1 MIVIIESGFKIFL
14 VGFKNEKYIM
24 KEKVAI
30 ENKFWLTW
38 GLTTLLGIFILLMQL
53 GSYNSR
59 SICSPV
65 VGCGYEVP
73 LGLTILI
80 SFFLLITRAFRKN
93 KAKLITPLMLVVF
106 SVLILLFT
114 SSSEKRFNESM
125 TSLAKNI
132 QELCITNEGCPVT
145 LSAAFDEVRLVKAK
159 TIFTLEG
166 EEDEITENA
175 SNIIAAGYIDPNKSS
190 KGPYRYKLRPYYGF
204 MHFDYKPTGSIFKL
218 EWVSGERKLVRAR
231 VTNDDSPK
239 LLLEFFCEPGGETC
253 YEHEIGTSYL

>member
-1 MIVIIESGFKIFL
+1 METQIAK
-14 VGFKNEKYIM
+14 KYWI
-24 KEKVAI
+24 
-30 ENKFWLTW
+30 TW
-38 GLTTLLGIFILLMQL
+38 GITTVLGFFVLSMQL
-53 GSYNSR
+53 GSFNSR

-93 KAKLITPLMLVVF
+93 KVKLITPLMLVVF

-132 QELCITNEGCPVT
+132 QELCIANEECPVT
-145 LSAAFDEVRLVKAK
+145 LSAAFDDVRLVKAG

-166 EEDEITENA
+166 EEDEIIENA
-175 SNIIAAGYIDPNKSS
+175 SNIITAGYIGSNESS
-190 KGPYRYKLRPYYGF
+190 RGSYRYKLKPYYGF
-204 MHFDYKPTGSIFKL
+204 MHFDYKPTGSNFKL
-218 EWVSGERKLVRAR
+218 EWVAGETKLIKAR

-239 LLLEFFCEPGGETC
+239 LLLEA
-253 YEHEIGTSYL
+253 Y

>member
-1 MIVIIESGFKIFL
+1 MKTLKESNIEKKYL
-14 VGFKNEKYIM
+14 V
-24 KEKVAI
+24 
-30 ENKFWLTW
+30 TW
-38 GLTTLLGIFILLMQL
+38 GITFSIVIFILLIQID
-53 GSYNSR
+53 SYNSR
-59 SICSPV
+59 SICSPM

-93 KAKLITPLMLVVF
+93 KVKLITPLMLVVF

-132 QELCITNEGCPVT
+132 QELCITNEECPVT

-166 EEDEITENA
+166 EEDEIIENA
-175 SNIIAAGYIDPNKSS
+175 SNIIDAGYIVSNEDST
-190 KGPYRYKLRPYYGF
+190 GPYRYKLKPYYGF
-204 MHFDYKPTGSIFKL
+204 MYFDYKATGSSFQL
-218 EWVSGERKLVRAR
+218 GWVSGERKMVRAR
-231 VTNDDSPK
+231 VTNDESPK
-239 LLLEFFCEPGGETC
+239 LLLENYCEPGGETC
-253 YEHEIGTSYL
+253 YENEIGTSYL